1 MDRYDIMTIIGSAL
15 LSLFAFVAANQK
27 PDVQY
32 IDFKEPIVIA
42 ANKNIQYINF
52 DDEPILITSST
63 NK

>member
-27 PDVQY
+27 PDIQY

-42 ANKNIQYINF
+42 VNKNIQYVNF
-52 DDEPILITSST
+52 DDEPIVITSSF
-63 NK
+63 KK